1 MIVVVLLGLLAVVL
15 MVLAFIG
22 HWAIGILGV
31 PFLFLFGVA
40 LYDYF
45 QAGHSITRNF
55 PLIGRSRFI
64 AEWLRPKLYQYFIES
79 DTDGKPFSR
88 MFRSIVYQR
97 AKDAVDTAPFGTQFD
112 VYGEGYEWMQHS
124 IAALDHHAID
134 SEPRVTVGG
143 PDCLEPYECSI
154 YNVAAMSYGS
164 LSKNAVMALNGGA
177 ALGGFAQNLS
187 LIHISE
193 PTRPY

>member
-22 HWAIGILGV
+22 HWAIGILGI

-64 AEWLRPKLYQYFIES
+64 ANGYVLNCISISSNQILMASRFHECLDLSFISVPKTLLIQHHLVPNLMFTVK
-79 DTDGKPFSR
+79 DTSGCN
-88 MFRSIVYQR
+88 
-97 AKDAVDTAPFGTQFD
+97 
-112 VYGEGYEWMQHS
+112 
-124 IAALDHHAID
+124 IA
-134 SEPRVTVGG
+134 
-143 PDCLEPYECSI
+143 
-154 YNVAAMSYGS
+154 
-164 LSKNAVMALNGGA
+164 
-177 ALGGFAQNLS
+177 
-187 LIHISE
+187 
-193 PTRPY
+193 